1 MSLGNTALLDEN
13 ITVETKNLL
22 CFRDDRCLF
31 APISEEVRVG
41 SSLEVKGRNGSGK
54 TTLLRALIGLHRQ
67 TRGSFSI
74 STSFLYQGH
83 KLGLD
88 ESMTP
93 VENLV
98 WFQAL
103 NGRKANQSSAFRN
116 IDFVG
121 LAEKADT
128 PCQFLSAGQKKKVSI
143 ARWLDSE
150 KKLWLLDEPFTSLDT
165 ESSNVLV
172 SIFDKHLV
180 NGGSIVYSNHID
192 AVYTPSS
199 EVRLEPVELE
209 DLEEC

>member
-1 MSLGNTALLDEN
+1 MQLYEEN
-13 ITVETKNLL
+13 ITVETKNLQ
-22 CFRDDRCLF
+22 CFRDERCLF

-41 SSLEVKGRNGSGK
+41 ASLEVKGRNGSGK

-116 IDFVG
+116 IDF
-121 LAEKADT
+121 LSLSEKADT
-128 PCQFLSAGQKKKVSI
+128 LCSSYPRVRKKVSI
-143 ARWLDSE
+143 ARWLDSD
-150 KKLWLLDEPFTSLDT
+150 KKLWLLDEPFTSLDN

-209 DLEEC
+209 DIVEC

>member
-1 MSLGNTALLDEN
+1 MNVVFLPRYPKRLG
-13 ITVETKNLL
+13 
-22 CFRDDRCLF
+22 
-31 APISEEVRVG
+31 VG
-41 SSLEVKGRNGSGK
+41 ASLEVKGRNGSGK

-116 IDFVG
+116 IDFLG
-121 LAEKADT
+121 LSELIH
-128 PCQFLSAGQKKKVSI
+128 PVSSYPRVRKK
-143 ARWLDSE
+143 R
-150 KKLWLLDEPFTSLDT
+150 F
-165 ESSNVLV
+165 
-172 SIFDKHLV
+172 
-180 NGGSIVYSNHID
+180 
-192 AVYTPSS
+192 
-199 EVRLEPVELE
+199 R
-209 DLEEC
+209 